1 MPLITGKTQLFGVIA
16 HPVDHVRAPMV
27 FNPVFEE
34 RGIDAVL
41 VPVHILPEHLE
52 ITLNAFK
59 HMPNMGG
66 VAVTIPHKM
75 TSADLCDE
83 LGMAAQ
89 VTGAVNAIRFE
100 HGRMIGDNFD
110 GKGFVAGLIGEGHML
125 KGHALKDHA
134 LKGHALKEMT
144 AVIIGAGGAAR
155 AIAIALADSGLEQLT
170 IINRS
175 ITKADDLADL
185 IRQHYPDQN
194 VKSATMDEID
204 TIKTACDLLINATSL
219 GLNDN
224 DPLPVDLAGVA
235 KSTIIADIIMVPEMT
250 NWLLAAQKQGL
261 TIHLGRHMLDYQKDL
276 IAHFIGAWS

>member
-1 MPLITGKTQLFGVIA
+1 MPVITGKTQLFGVIA

-41 VPVHILPEHLE
+41 VPVHILPEYLDM
-52 ITLNAFK
+52 TLNAFK
-59 HMPNMGG
+59 LMPNMGG

-110 GKGFVAGLIGEGHML
+110 GKGFVAGLIGEGHTL
-125 KGHALKDHA
+125 KGHTLEGMK
-134 LKGHALKEMT
+134 

-155 AIAIALADSGLEQLT
+155 AIAIALVDSGLEQLT
-170 IINRS
+170 IVNRS

-194 VKSATMDEID
+194 VKSALMDEID

-224 DPLPVDLAGVA
+224 DPLPADLAGVA

>member
-1 MPLITGKTQLFGVIA
+1 MPVITGKTQLFGVIA

-41 VPVHILPEHLE
+41 VPVHILPEHLDM
-52 ITLNAFK
+52 TLNAFK
-59 HMPNMGG
+59 LMPNMGG

-110 GKGFVAGLIGEGHML
+110 GKGFVAGLIGEGHTL
-125 KGHALKDHA
+125 KGK
-134 LKGHALKEMT
+134 K

-194 VKSATMDEID
+194 VKSVLMDEID

-224 DPLPVDLAGVA
+224 DPLPADLAGVA

>member
-1 MPLITGKTQLFGVIA
+1 MPVITGKTQLFGVIA

-41 VPVHILPEHLE
+41 VPVHILPDYLDM
-52 ITLNAFK
+52 TLNAFK
-59 HMPNMGG
+59 LMPNMGG

-110 GKGFVAGLIGEGHML
+110 GKGFVAGLIGEGHTL
-125 KGHALKDHA
+125 KGHTLEGMK
-134 LKGHALKEMT
+134 

-155 AIAIALADSGLEQLT
+155 AIAIALVDSGLEQLT
-170 IINRS
+170 IVNRS

-185 IRQHYPDQN
+185 IRKHYPDQN
-194 VKSATMDEID
+194 VKSALMDEID

-224 DPLPVDLAGVA
+224 DPLPADLAGVA

>member
-1 MPLITGKTQLFGVIA
+1 MPVITGKTQLFGVIA

-41 VPVHILPEHLE
+41 VPVHILPEHLDM
-52 ITLNAFK
+52 TLNAFK
-59 HMPNMGG
+59 LMPNMGG

-110 GKGFVAGLIGEGHML
+110 GKGFVAGLIGEGHTL
-125 KGHALKDHA
+125 KGHTL
-134 LKGHALKEMT
+134 EVMN

-155 AIAIALADSGLEQLT
+155 AIAIALVDSGLEQLT
-170 IINRS
+170 IVNRS

-194 VKSATMDEID
+194 VKSALMDEID

-250 NWLLAAQKQGL
+250 NWLIAAQKQGL

>member
-1 MPLITGKTQLFGVIA
+1 MPVITGKTQLFGVIA

-41 VPVHILPEHLE
+41 VPVHILPEYLDM
-52 ITLNAFK
+52 TLNAFK
-59 HMPNMGG
+59 LMPNMGG

-110 GKGFVAGLIGEGHML
+110 GKGFVAGLIGEGHTL
-125 KGHALKDHA
+125 KGK
-134 LKGHALKEMT
+134 K
-144 AVIIGAGGAAR
+144 AVIFGAGGAAR

-194 VKSATMDEID
+194 VKSALMDEID

-250 NWLLAAQKQGL
+250 NWLIAAQKQGL

>member
-110 GKGFVAGLIGEGHML
+110 GKGFVAGLIGEGHTL
-125 KGHALKDHA
+125 KGHTLEGMK
-134 LKGHALKEMT
+134 

-155 AIAIALADSGLEQLT
+155 AIAIALVDSGLEQLT
-170 IINRS
+170 IVNRS

-194 VKSATMDEID
+194 VKSALMDEID

-224 DPLPVDLAGVA
+224 DPLPADLAGVA
-235 KSTIIADIIMVPEMT
+235 KSTIIADIIMVPDRT
-250 NWLLAAQKQGL
+250 NWLIAAEDSGRPVHK
-261 TIHLGRHMLDYQKDL
+261 GRHMLDYQLEL
-276 IAHFIGAWS
+276 IGRFIGAFD

>member
-1 MPLITGKTQLFGVIA
+1 MPVITGKTQLFGVIA

-41 VPVHILPEHLE
+41 VPVHILPEYLDM
-52 ITLNAFK
+52 TLNAFK
-59 HMPNMGG
+59 LMPNMGG

-110 GKGFVAGLIGEGHML
+110 GKGFVAGLIGEGHTL
-125 KGHALKDHA
+125 KGHTLE
-134 LKGHALKEMT
+134 GMN

-155 AIAIALADSGLEQLT
+155 AIAIALVDSGLEQLT
-170 IINRS
+170 IVNRS

-194 VKSATMDEID
+194 VKSALMDEID

-224 DPLPVDLAGVA
+224 DPLPADLTGVA

>member
-1 MPLITGKTQLFGVIA
+1 MPVITGKTQLFGVIA

-41 VPVHILPEHLE
+41 VPVHILPEYLDM
-52 ITLNAFK
+52 TLNAFK
-59 HMPNMGG
+59 VMPNMGG

-110 GKGFVAGLIGEGHML
+110 GKGFVAGLIGEGHTL
-125 KGHALKDHA
+125 KGHTLE
-134 LKGHALKEMT
+134 GMN

-155 AIAIALADSGLEQLT
+155 AIAIALVDSGLEQLT
-170 IINRS
+170 IVNRS

-194 VKSATMDEID
+194 VKSALMDEID

-224 DPLPVDLAGVA
+224 DPLPADLAGVA